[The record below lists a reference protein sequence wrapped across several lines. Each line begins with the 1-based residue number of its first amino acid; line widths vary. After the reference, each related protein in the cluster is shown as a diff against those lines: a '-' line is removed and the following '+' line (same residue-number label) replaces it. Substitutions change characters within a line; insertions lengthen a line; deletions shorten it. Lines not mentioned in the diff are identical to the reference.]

1 MRIGIIGIGKICK
14 KAYLPFITSKE
25 DIELVLCT
33 RNTSTLNEIS
43 KKYRIKESVTNID
56 DLIKSNVCG
65 VFIHSSTE
73 SHYEICKKLLENKIN
88 VYVDKP
94 ISYCYEEGVE
104 LYNIAKKNNALLM
117 VGFNRRFSPRIK
129 ELKELGTANIII
141 MQKNR
146 FKEPEEK
153 RFFVFD
159 DFIHVIDTIRF
170 LMNGEVDDITVD
182 YKKKGEKVSSVL
194 VKLSNKNTTSIAI
207 MNRENGINEET
218 LEYMTTSKKVVLKE
232 LASKKSFEE
241 NKTSMEEFG
250 AWETTLYKKG
260 FEGIIDEFLNCIQN
274 NNKPSITIED
284 ALETHKLCEEIV
296 RKIN

>member
-43 KKYRIKESVTNID
+43 KKYRIKESVTNIE

-65 VFIHSSTE
+65 VFVHSSTE
-73 SHYEICKKLLENKIN
+73 SHHEICKKLLENKIN

-104 LYNIAKKNNALLM
+104 LYNIAKKNNVLLM

-129 ELKELGTANIII
+129 ELKELGMANIII

-218 LEYMTTSKKVVLKE
+218 LEYMTSSKKVVLKE
-232 LASKKSFEE
+232 LASKKSFEG

-260 FEGIIDEFLNCIQN
+260 FEGIIDEFLNCIKN
-274 NNKPSITIED
+274 NNKSSITIED

-296 RKIN
+296 QKIN